1 MKQKDAFII
10 GGDFDVKIVIGVGDG
25 KSTHIQKICQNKVN
39 NENGNFLLN
48 INFILYSLPM
58 RFFDKWSNVLLR
70 KNKTLKY
77 LIQDPL
83 TVTSQDLIVKH

>member
-10 GGDFDVKIVIGVGDG
+10 GGDFNVKIVIGVGDG

-58 RFFDKWSNVLLR
+58 RFLNTNPVTKQVIKPS
-70 KNKTLKY
+70 Y
-77 LIQDPL
+77 LCYF
-83 TVTSQDLIVKH
+83 SK